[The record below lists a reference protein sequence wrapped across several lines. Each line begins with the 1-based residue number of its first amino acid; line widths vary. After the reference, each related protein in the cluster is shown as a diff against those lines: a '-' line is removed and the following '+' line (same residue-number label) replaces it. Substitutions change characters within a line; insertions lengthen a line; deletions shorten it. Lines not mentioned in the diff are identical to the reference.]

1 MQIDRNNK
9 ADAWLAHSQR
19 EQSGRLTIFLGAAP
33 GVGKTFAMLSRAHE
47 LMRQGHHVLVG
58 VVETHGRA
66 DTEALIQGL
75 NVVPKKTVEY
85 QDRFLDEMDLD
96 QILKLKPEIV
106 LVDELAHRNV
116 PNSRHEYRWQD
127 VNELLDAGIDVYST
141 LNIQHLESLNDVV
154 YQITGIRVTETVPD
168 ALLKRLKDIR
178 LVDLPVPELLE
189 RMNHGKIYL
198 ADVAPHALQGFFKP
212 ANLTALRDLAIQ
224 TVAGQVDIDYREKFV
239 AQGQIIPIQNHVML
253 AIDGTE
259 FSEDLVRRA
268 HRIAERRNATW
279 SVISI
284 QKSKIENRQTFAVTK
299 AFNLARKLG
308 ADTYLLYSNQIAA
321 TILQAA
327 YDYGASNI
335 LLGKSAKKSLWQRLS
350 SDHIADQLLEKQHP
364 FEITFVQPLKAKNN
378 ESKTRI
384 DNSTSDWLT
393 QGFGFN
399 PREITESILIVLLG
413 FLVALV
419 SDHFIGYSELAL
431 IFVVTVLIVA
441 MRTRMLI
448 TIMSVLICFLLYNY
462 FFIEPRFTFRIS
474 AERGVMTIIMFIV
487 SALLVGRLANQL
499 RAQVLSLRAANS
511 MSLQLQE
518 LERKLSTCV
527 DVEQVLNISKQHL
540 ESSLNATVWL
550 RVSGQSV
557 GDTLILNE
565 KDQIAADWTQ
575 KNAKPCGRFTN
586 TLTNSEWWFN
596 PVNLVADFGVVAIR
610 FNRNLQSI
618 HFEQQRLAEL
628 MIDDIAQ
635 TLSRVQL
642 SLQLENSRVVAETE
656 KLRSAL
662 LSSVSHDLRS
672 PLAAMI
678 GSADTLKY
686 YGEQMLETDRH
697 ELLDTI
703 HIEGERLDRY
713 IQNLLDMTRLGH
725 QGLTLSRAWI
735 GVDELIGSATERLK
749 RYQPHV
755 SIKISFAEELPE
767 LYVHPALIEQ
777 AVFNVLENAAKFSPE
792 NVPIEVNIQQIES
805 YLQIEIEDQGVGIPE
820 DEREQIFDMFYT
832 MQRGDRGKT
841 GTGLGLSI
849 VKAIIGAHMGS
860 IEAFSGKHGQGTLI
874 RIRLPLH
881 QD

>member
-47 LMRQGHHVLVG
+47 LMGQGHHVLVG

-284 QKSKIENRQTFAVTK
+284 QKSKIENTQSFAVTK

-364 FEITFVQPLKAKNN
+364 FEITFVQPLKSKSQELKNSLLDMAQSEQKFSVDHKELL
-378 ESKTRI
+378 ESSFI
-384 DNSTSDWLT
+384 
-393 QGFGFN
+393 
-399 PREITESILIVLLG
+399 ILLG
-413 FLVALV
+413 LMIAAI
-419 SDHFIGYSELAL
+419 SDRFIGYSDLAL
-431 IFVVTVLIVA
+431 IFIVTVLLVA
-441 MRTRMLI
+441 IRAKMLI
-448 TIMSVLICFLLYNY
+448 TLASVFICFLLYNY
-462 FFIEPRFTFRIS
+462 FFIEPRFTFMIS
-474 AERGVMTIIMFIV
+474 AERGVITIITFII

-511 MSLQLQE
+511 ASLQLQE
-518 LERKLSTCV
+518 LERKLSSCV
-527 DVEQVLNISKQHL
+527 DIQQVLNIAKQHL
-540 ESSLNATVWL
+540 ESSLNAYVWL
-550 RVSGQSV
+550 RVATQVSGEISV
-557 GDTLILNE
+557 LNE
-565 KDQIAADWTQ
+565 KDQIAADWAQ
-575 KNAKPCGRFTN
+575 KNVKPCGRFTN
-586 TLTNSEWWFN
+586 TLTQTEWWFN
-596 PVNLVADFGVVAIR
+596 PLNLVESHGVIAIR
-610 FNRNLQSI
+610 FRDHPQALS
-618 HFEQQRLAEL
+618 FELQRLTEL
-628 MIDDIAQ
+628 MIEDIAQ

-686 YGEQMLETDRH
+686 YGEQMPEIDRH

-735 GVDELIGSATERLK
+735 GVNELITSATERLK

-755 SIKISFAEELPE
+755 SIKTTCAEELPQ

-777 AVFNVLENAAKFSPE
+777 AIFNVLENAAKFSPD
-792 NVPIEVNIQQIES
+792 NVPIEVNIQQVES
-805 YLQIEIEDQGVGIPE
+805 YLQIEIEDQGIGIPE
-820 DEREQIFDMFYT
+820 NEREQIFDMFYT

-860 IEAFSGKHGQGTLI
+860 IEAQSGRHGHGTVI

>member
-47 LMRQGHHVLVG
+47 LMGQGHHVLVG

-75 NVVPKKTVEY
+75 NVIPKKTVEY

-253 AIDGTE
+253 AIDGAE

-284 QKSKIENRQTFAVTK
+284 QKSKIENTQSFAVTK

-364 FEITFVQPLKAKNN
+364 FEITFVQPLKSKSQELKNSLLDMAQSEQKFSVDHKELL
-378 ESKTRI
+378 ESSFI
-384 DNSTSDWLT
+384 
-393 QGFGFN
+393 
-399 PREITESILIVLLG
+399 ILLG
-413 FLVALV
+413 LMIAAI
-419 SDHFIGYSELAL
+419 SDRFIGYSDLAL
-431 IFVVTVLIVA
+431 IFIVTVLLVA
-441 MRTRMLI
+441 IRAKMLI
-448 TIMSVLICFLLYNY
+448 TLASVFICFLLYNY
-462 FFIEPRFTFRIS
+462 FFIEPRFTFMIS
-474 AERGVMTIIMFIV
+474 AERGVITIITFII

-511 MSLQLQE
+511 ASLQLQE
-518 LERKLSTCV
+518 LERKLSSCV
-527 DVEQVLNISKQHL
+527 DIQQVLNIAKQHL
-540 ESSLNATVWL
+540 ESSLNAYVWL
-550 RVSGQSV
+550 RVATQVSGEISV
-557 GDTLILNE
+557 LNE
-565 KDQIAADWTQ
+565 KDQIAADWAQ
-575 KNAKPCGRFTN
+575 KNVKPCGRFTN
-586 TLTNSEWWFN
+586 TLTQTEWWFN
-596 PVNLVADFGVVAIR
+596 PLNLVESHGVIAIR
-610 FNRNLQSI
+610 FRDHPQALS
-618 HFEQQRLAEL
+618 FELQRLTEL
-628 MIDDIAQ
+628 MIEDIVQ

-686 YGEQMLETDRH
+686 YGEQMPEIDRH

-735 GVDELIGSATERLK
+735 GVNELITSATERLK

-755 SIKISFAEELPE
+755 NIKTTCAEKLSQ

-777 AVFNVLENAAKFSPE
+777 AIFNVLENAAKFSPD
-792 NVPIEVNIQQIES
+792 NVPIEVNIQQVES
-805 YLQIEIEDQGVGIPE
+805 YLQIEIEDQGIGIPE
-820 DEREQIFDMFYT
+820 NEREQIFDMFYT

-860 IEAFSGKHGQGTLI
+860 IEAQSGRHGHGTVI

>member
-33 GVGKTFAMLSRAHE
+33 GVGKTYAMLTRAHE
-47 LMRQGHHVLVG
+47 LMQQGQHVVVG
-58 VVETHGRA
+58 VVETHGRS
-66 DTEALIQGL
+66 DTERLIQGL
-75 NVVPKKTVEY
+75 NVIPRKPVEY
-85 QDRFLDEMDLD
+85 QGRMLDEMDLD
-96 QILKLKPEIV
+96 QILKLKPQIV

-154 YQITGIRVTETVPD
+154 FQITGIRVTETVPD

-178 LVDLPVPELLE
+178 LVDLPVRELLE
-189 RMNHGKIYL
+189 RMNHGKIYF
-198 ADVAPHALQGFFKP
+198 ADVTPHALQGFFKA

-239 AQGQIIPIQNHVML
+239 AQGQIIPIQ
-253 AIDGTE
+253 
-259 FSEDLVRRA
+259 
-268 HRIAERRNATW
+268 
-279 SVISI
+279 
-284 QKSKIENRQTFAVTK
+284 KSKVETTQAFAVTK

-308 ADTYLLYSNQIAA
+308 ADTYLLYSNHIAS

-335 LLGKSAKKSLWQRLS
+335 LLGKSPQKSLWQRLF

-378 ESKTRI
+378 EKRLQKDVAYS
-384 DNSTSDWLT
+384 SWLE
-393 QGFGFN
+393 QGLAFN
-399 PREITESILIVLLG
+399 QREVFESIIIVLLG
-413 FLVALV
+413 LIVAAI
-419 SDHFIGYSELAL
+419 SDHFIGYSDLAL
-431 IFVVTVLIVA
+431 IFIVTVLLVA
-441 MRTRMLI
+441 IRARMLI
-448 TIMSVLICFLLYNY
+448 TIISVFICFLLYNY
-462 FFIEPRFTFRIS
+462 FFIEPRFTFMIS
-474 AERGVMTIIMFIV
+474 AERGVITIITFIV

-511 MSLQLQE
+511 VSLQLQE

-527 DVEQVLNISKQHL
+527 DIEQVLNVSKQHL
-540 ESSLNATVWL
+540 ETSLNATVWL
-550 RVSGQSV
+550 KVENQSL
-557 GDTLILNE
+557 GDPSVLNE

-586 TLTNSEWWFN
+586 TLTNSDWWFI
-596 PVNLVADFGVVAIR
+596 PLNLVKEYGVIAIR
-610 FNRNLQSI
+610 FHQNAQTIS
-618 HFEQQRLAEL
+618 FELQRLTEL
-628 MIDDIAQ
+628 MIEDIAQ
-635 TLSRVQL
+635 TVARVQL
-642 SLQLENSRVVAETE
+642 SLQLENYRVVAETE

-686 YGEQMLETDRH
+686 YGEQMPESDRH

-735 GVDELIGSATERLK
+735 GVDELIGSATQRLK
-749 RYQPHV
+749 RYQPEV
-755 SIKISFAEELPE
+755 KIEVALTEELPQ

-777 AVFNVLENAAKFSPE
+777 AIFNVLENAAKFSPE
-792 NVPIEVNIQQIES
+792 NVPIEIKIQQQEQF
-805 YLQIEIEDQGVGIPE
+805 LQIDITDQGIGIPE

-841 GTGLGLSI
+841 GTGLGLAI

-860 IEAFSGKHGQGTLI
+860 IEAFGGTDGQGTLI

-881 QD
+881 QG

>member
-284 QKSKIENRQTFAVTK
+284 QKSKIENTQSFAVTK

-364 FEITFVQPLKAKNN
+364 FEITFVQPLKSKSQELKNSLLDMAQSEQKFSVDHKELL
-378 ESKTRI
+378 ESSFI
-384 DNSTSDWLT
+384 
-393 QGFGFN
+393 
-399 PREITESILIVLLG
+399 ILLG
-413 FLVALV
+413 LMIAAI
-419 SDHFIGYSELAL
+419 SDRFIGYSDLAL
-431 IFVVTVLIVA
+431 IFIVTVLLVA
-441 MRTRMLI
+441 IRAKMLI
-448 TIMSVLICFLLYNY
+448 TLASVFICFLLYNY
-462 FFIEPRFTFRIS
+462 FFIEPRFTFMIS
-474 AERGVMTIIMFIV
+474 AERGVITIITFII

-511 MSLQLQE
+511 ASLQLQE
-518 LERKLSTCV
+518 LERKLSSCV
-527 DVEQVLNISKQHL
+527 DIQQVLNIAKQHL
-540 ESSLNATVWL
+540 ESSLNAYVWL
-550 RVSGQSV
+550 RVATQVSGEISV
-557 GDTLILNE
+557 LNE
-565 KDQIAADWTQ
+565 KDQIAADWAQ
-575 KNAKPCGRFTN
+575 KNVKPCGRFTN
-586 TLTNSEWWFN
+586 TLTQTEWWFN
-596 PVNLVADFGVVAIR
+596 PLNLVESHGVIAIR
-610 FNRNLQSI
+610 FRDHPQALS
-618 HFEQQRLAEL
+618 FELQRLTEL
-628 MIDDIAQ
+628 MIEDIAQ

-686 YGEQMLETDRH
+686 YGEQMPELDRH

-735 GVDELIGSATERLK
+735 GVNELITSATERLK

-755 SIKISFAEELPE
+755 SIKTTCAEELPQ

-777 AVFNVLENAAKFSPE
+777 AIFNVLENAAKFSPD
-792 NVPIEVNIQQIES
+792 NVPIEVNIQQVES
-805 YLQIEIEDQGVGIPE
+805 YLQIEIEDQGIGIPE
-820 DEREQIFDMFYT
+820 NEREQIFDMFYT

-860 IEAFSGKHGQGTLI
+860 IEAQSGRHGHGTLI

>member
-47 LMRQGHHVLVG
+47 LMGQGHHVLVG

-253 AIDGTE
+253 AIDGAE

-284 QKSKIENRQTFAVTK
+284 QKSKIENTQSFAVTK

-364 FEITFVQPLKAKNN
+364 FEITFVQPLKSKSQELKNSLLDMAQSEQKFSVDHKELL
-378 ESKTRI
+378 ESSFI
-384 DNSTSDWLT
+384 
-393 QGFGFN
+393 
-399 PREITESILIVLLG
+399 ILLG
-413 FLVALV
+413 LMIAAI
-419 SDHFIGYSELAL
+419 SDRFIGYSDLAL
-431 IFVVTVLIVA
+431 IFIVTVLLVA
-441 MRTRMLI
+441 IRAKMLI
-448 TIMSVLICFLLYNY
+448 TLASVFICFLLYNY
-462 FFIEPRFTFRIS
+462 FFIEPRFTFMIS
-474 AERGVMTIIMFIV
+474 AERGVITIITFII

-511 MSLQLQE
+511 ASLQLQE
-518 LERKLSTCV
+518 LERKLSSCV
-527 DVEQVLNISKQHL
+527 DIQQVLNIAKQHL
-540 ESSLNATVWL
+540 ESSLNAYVWL
-550 RVSGQSV
+550 RVATQVSGEISV
-557 GDTLILNE
+557 LNE
-565 KDQIAADWTQ
+565 KDQIAADWAQ
-575 KNAKPCGRFTN
+575 KNIKPCGRFTN
-586 TLTNSEWWFN
+586 TLTQTEWWFN
-596 PVNLVADFGVVAIR
+596 PLNLVESHGVIAIR
-610 FNRNLQSI
+610 FRDHPQALS
-618 HFEQQRLAEL
+618 FELQRLTEL
-628 MIDDIAQ
+628 MIEDIAQ

-686 YGEQMLETDRH
+686 YGEQMPEIDRH

-735 GVDELIGSATERLK
+735 GVNELITSATERLK

-755 SIKISFAEELPE
+755 NIKTTCAEKLSQ

-777 AVFNVLENAAKFSPE
+777 AIFNVLENAAKFSPD
-792 NVPIEVNIQQIES
+792 NVPIEVNIQQVES
-805 YLQIEIEDQGVGIPE
+805 YLQIEIEDQGIGIPE
-820 DEREQIFDMFYT
+820 NEREQIFDMFYT

-860 IEAFSGKHGQGTLI
+860 IEAQSGRHGHGTVI

>member
-127 VNELLDAGIDVYST
+127 VNELLDAGIDVYCT

-284 QKSKIENRQTFAVTK
+284 QKSKIENTQTFAVTK

-364 FEITFVQPLKAKNN
+364 FEITFVQPLKSKSQELKNSLLDMAQSEKKFSVDHKELL
-378 ESKTRI
+378 ESSFI
-384 DNSTSDWLT
+384 
-393 QGFGFN
+393 
-399 PREITESILIVLLG
+399 ILLG
-413 FLVALV
+413 LMIAAI
-419 SDHFIGYSELAL
+419 SDRFIGYSDLAL
-431 IFVVTVLIVA
+431 IFIVTVLLVA
-441 MRTRMLI
+441 IRAKMLI
-448 TIMSVLICFLLYNY
+448 TLASVFVCFLLYNY
-462 FFIEPRFTFRIS
+462 FFIEPRFTFMIS
-474 AERGVMTIIMFIV
+474 AERGVITIITFII

-511 MSLQLQE
+511 ASLQLQE
-518 LERKLSTCV
+518 LERKLSSCV
-527 DVEQVLNISKQHL
+527 DIQQVLNIAKQHL
-540 ESSLNATVWL
+540 ESSLNAYVWL
-550 RVSGQSV
+550 RVGTQVSGEISV
-557 GDTLILNE
+557 LNE
-565 KDQIAADWTQ
+565 KDQIAADWAQ
-575 KNAKPCGRFTN
+575 KNVKPCGRFTN
-586 TLTNSEWWFN
+586 TLTQTEWWFN
-596 PVNLVADFGVVAIR
+596 PLNLVESHGVIAIR
-610 FNRNLQSI
+610 FRDHPQALS
-618 HFEQQRLAEL
+618 FELQRLTEL
-628 MIDDIAQ
+628 MIEDIAQ

-686 YGEQMLETDRH
+686 YGEQMPEIDRH

-735 GVDELIGSATERLK
+735 GVNELITSATERLK
-749 RYQPHV
+749 RYQPYV
-755 SIKISFAEELPE
+755 SIKTTCAEELPQ

-777 AVFNVLENAAKFSPE
+777 AIFNVLENAAKFSPD
-792 NVPIEVNIQQIES
+792 NVPIEVNIQQVES
-805 YLQIEIEDQGVGIPE
+805 YLQIEIEDQGIGIPE
-820 DEREQIFDMFYT
+820 NEREQIFDMFYT

-860 IEAFSGKHGQGTLI
+860 IEAQSGRHGHGTLI

>member
-1 MQIDRNNK
+1 MQIDRNHK
-9 ADAWLAHSQR
+9 ADAWLAQTQR
-19 EQSGRLTIFLGAAP
+19 EQSGRLTLFLGAAP
-33 GVGKTFAMLSRAHE
+33 GVGKTYAMLTRAHE
-47 LMRQGHHVLVG
+47 LIQQGTEVMVG
-58 VVETHGRA
+58 LVETHGRM
-66 DTEALIQGL
+66 DTAQLLEGL
-75 NVVPKKTVEY
+75 QVIPRKRIEY
-85 QDRFLDEMDLD
+85 QKHILEEMDLD
-96 QILKLKPEIV
+96 QILKLKPKIV

-116 PNSRHEYRWQD
+116 PQSRHEYRWQD

-189 RMNHGKIYL
+189 RMKNGKIYF

-212 ANLTALRDLAIQ
+212 AHLTALRDLAIQ
-224 TVAGQVDIDYREKFV
+224 TMAGQLELDYRETSV
-239 AQGQIIPIQNHVML
+239 AQGQLIPIQNHVML
-253 AIDGTE
+253 AIDGSE
-259 FSEDLVRRA
+259 FSQDLVRRA
-268 HRIAERRNATW
+268 HRIAQRRNATW

-284 QKSKIENRQTFAVTK
+284 QKNQQDNTHTFAVTQ

-308 ADTYLLYSNQIAA
+308 ADTHLLYSQHIAS

-335 LLGKSAKKSLWQRLS
+335 LLGKSSRKRIWQRLFS
-350 SDHIADQLLEKQHP
+350 EHIADQLLEKQHP
-364 FEITFVQPLKAKNN
+364 FEITFVQPLKK
-378 ESKTRI
+378 K
-384 DNSTSDWLT
+384 SDTDLNINRS
-393 QGFGFN
+393 QQAFGKQRFTFN
-399 PREITESILIVLLG
+399 LRESIESLLIVLIGLI
-413 FLVALV
+413 AAAV
-419 SDHFIGYSELAL
+419 SDQFIGYSELAL
-431 IFVVTVLIVA
+431 IFVVTVLVVA
-441 MRTRMLI
+441 MRAQMVTTL
-448 TIMSVLICFLLYNY
+448 MSVLICFLLYNY

-474 AERGVMTIIMFIV
+474 AEHGVMTIIIFIF

-511 MSLQLQE
+511 VSLQLQE
-518 LERKLSTCV
+518 LERKLSSCV
-527 DVEQVLNISKQHL
+527 DITQVLTVAKQHL
-540 ESSLNATVWL
+540 ESALSAHVWL
-550 RVSGQSV
+550 RVSDQEL
-557 GDTLILNE
+557 GDRTAFNE
-565 KDQIAADWTQ
+565 KDLIAADWTQ

-586 TLTNSEWWFN
+586 TLVNSEWWFN
-596 PVNLVADFGVVAIR
+596 PLNLVDNCGVVAIR
-610 FNRNLQSI
+610 FHQNINSI
-618 HFEQQRLAEL
+618 SFEQQRLTEL
-628 MIDDIAQ
+628 MIEDIAQ

-686 YGEQMLETDRH
+686 YGKQIPESDQQT
-697 ELLDTI
+697 LLDTI

-725 QGLTLSRAWI
+725 QGLTLSRVWI
-735 GVDELIGSATERLK
+735 GVDELIGSATQRLK
-749 RYQPHV
+749 RYQPDVNIEV
-755 SIKISFAEELPE
+755 SIEDDLPQ

-777 AVFNVLENAAKFSPE
+777 AIFNVLENAAKFAPDAT
-792 NVPIEVNIQQIES
+792 PITVGIKQDEMYFQID
-805 YLQIEIEDQGVGIPE
+805 IADQGVGIPE
-820 DEREQIFDMFYT
+820 NEREQIFDMFYT

-841 GTGLGLSI
+841 GTGLGLAI

-860 IEAFSGKHGQGTLI
+860 IEALAARYGQGTLI
-874 RIRLPLH
+874 RIRLPFH

>member
-47 LMRQGHHVLVG
+47 LMGQGHHVLVG

-75 NVVPKKTVEY
+75 NVIPKKTVEY

-253 AIDGTE
+253 AIDGAE

-284 QKSKIENRQTFAVTK
+284 QKSKIENTQSFAVTK

-364 FEITFVQPLKAKNN
+364 FEITFVQPLKSKSQELKNSQLDMAQSEQKFSVDHKELL
-378 ESKTRI
+378 ESSFI
-384 DNSTSDWLT
+384 
-393 QGFGFN
+393 
-399 PREITESILIVLLG
+399 ILLG
-413 FLVALV
+413 LMIAAI
-419 SDHFIGYSELAL
+419 SDRFIGYSDLAL
-431 IFVVTVLIVA
+431 IFIVTVLLVA
-441 MRTRMLI
+441 IRAKMLI
-448 TIMSVLICFLLYNY
+448 TLASVFICFLLYNY
-462 FFIEPRFTFRIS
+462 FFIEPRFTFMIS
-474 AERGVMTIIMFIV
+474 AERGVITIITFII

-511 MSLQLQE
+511 ASLQLQE
-518 LERKLSTCV
+518 LERKLSSCV
-527 DVEQVLNISKQHL
+527 DIQQVLNIAKQHL
-540 ESSLNATVWL
+540 ESSLNAYVWL
-550 RVSGQSV
+550 RVATQVSGEISV
-557 GDTLILNE
+557 LNE
-565 KDQIAADWTQ
+565 KDQIAADWAQ
-575 KNAKPCGRFTN
+575 KNIKPCGRFTN
-586 TLTNSEWWFN
+586 TLTQTEWWFN
-596 PVNLVADFGVVAIR
+596 PLNLVESHGVIAIR
-610 FNRNLQSI
+610 FRDHPQALS
-618 HFEQQRLAEL
+618 FELQRLTEL
-628 MIDDIAQ
+628 MIEDIAQ

-686 YGEQMLETDRH
+686 YGEQMPEIDRH

-735 GVDELIGSATERLK
+735 GVNELITSATERLK

-755 SIKISFAEELPE
+755 NIKTTCAEKLSQ

-777 AVFNVLENAAKFSPE
+777 AIFNVLENAAKFSPD
-792 NVPIEVNIQQIES
+792 NVPIEVNIQQVES
-805 YLQIEIEDQGVGIPE
+805 YLQIEIEDQGIGIPE
-820 DEREQIFDMFYT
+820 NEREQIFDMFYT

-860 IEAFSGKHGQGTLI
+860 IEAQSGRHGHGTVI